1 MRYDEPILN
10 ATQESDPRVRWRA
23 WRMWLAEGRPEG
35 RELDYLRRARELQ
48 AIDDN
53 PAATRLPDA
62 VLQQYRRYKTSPR
75 AEPAVSGGAEISAS
89 VGRVTSSDS

>member
-35 RELDYLRRARELQ
+35 RELDYLLRARELQ

-62 VLQQYRRYKTSPR
+62 VLQQVQAVQNVAEGGTGGERRRGDFCFGR
-75 AEPAVSGGAEISAS
+75 A
-89 VGRVTSSDS
+89 R